1 MGQSGKH
8 MTQDRAISL
17 RDWFSKLG
25 SATQHLF
32 AVMDSARE
40 SNIPI
45 ELRRI
50 GAEFSSLYRGQPEES
65 LSSVAPYL
73 VSLDPKSEMMQWLLT
88 NGWGNSWGIFLVS
101 STSLETL
108 RRHFRRFLL
117 VRDAAGNELYFRFYD
132 PRVLRT
138 FLPTCTGAETKRFF
152 GPVGIYLIEA
162 ENGEA
167 VSFFSRR
174 TAGTIRVAELNGWS
188 DAALIADGS
197 SAEATPKLVKYRLR
211 IREEQMNVF
220 SVYMNKSF
228 LSRAA
233 QYLRETC
240 PDPTNSMTAAE
251 LQEFI
256 DTGVDRAASYSLI
269 REDEIGVFLELM
281 LLFGMDF
288 DHKTDWAAEVLQNP
302 DLSAAERLNT
312 LHEHRDNATER
323 RLGMAG

>member
-25 SATQHLF
+25 TATQHLF
-32 AVMDSARE
+32 AVMDSARDP
-40 SNIPI
+40 NIPI
-45 ELRRI
+45 ELRRK
-50 GAEFSSLYRGQPEES
+50 GAEFSSLYRGEPEEY

-73 VSLDPKSEMMQWLLT
+73 VSLDPKSELMWWLLT
-88 NGWGNSWGIFLVS
+88 TGWGKSWGIFLVS
-101 STSLETL
+101 SANFETL

-117 VRDAAGNELYFRFYD
+117 VHDTAGNELYFRFYD

-197 SAEATPKLVKYRLR
+197 SAEVTPKLVNRRLR
-211 IREEQMNVF
+211 IRQEQMNVF
-220 SVYMNKSF
+220 SDYMNKSF
-228 LSRAA
+228 ARRAA
-233 QYLRETC
+233 LYLRESHPHAT
-240 PDPTNSMTAAE
+240 DSMTVAE
-251 LQEFI
+251 LHEFI
-256 DTGVDRAASYSLI
+256 DSGVDRAARHSFT
-269 REDEIGVFLELM
+269 R
-281 LLFGMDF
+281 
-288 DHKTDWAAEVLQNP
+288 
-302 DLSAAERLNT
+302 
-312 LHEHRDNATER
+312 
-323 RLGMAG
+323 

>member
-1 MGQSGKH
+1 
-8 MTQDRAISL
+8 MTQDRTISL
-17 RDWFSKLG
+17 RDGFSKLV

-32 AVMDSARE
+32 AVLDSARE
-40 SNIPI
+40 PGIPV
-45 ELRRI
+45 ELRRK
-50 GAEFSSLYRGQPEES
+50 GAEFSSLYRGEPEES

-73 VSLDPKSEMMQWLLT
+73 ARVDPQCELMRWLLT

-108 RRHFRRFLL
+108 RQHFRRFLL
-117 VRDAAGNELYFRFYD
+117 VRDVAGKELYFRFYD

-138 FLPTCTGAETKRFF
+138 FLPTCTGAEIRRFF
-152 GPVGIYLIEA
+152 GPVGIYLMEA

-174 TAGTIRVAELNGWS
+174 TAKSIRVAELNAWS
-188 DAALIADGS
+188 DAALVADGS

-220 SVYMNKSF
+220 SDYMNKSF
-228 LSRAA
+228 ASRAA
-233 QYLRETC
+233 QYLRESC
-240 PDPTNSMTAAE
+240 PDAANSMTAVE
-251 LQEFI
+251 LQQFI
-256 DTGVDRAASYSLI
+256 DTGVDRAARYSLI

-323 RLGMAG
+323 RLGTAG

>member
-1 MGQSGKH
+1 
-8 MTQDRAISL
+8 MTQDRTISL
-17 RDWFSKLG
+17 RDGFSKLV

-32 AVMDSARE
+32 AVLDSARE
-40 SNIPI
+40 PGIPV
-45 ELRRI
+45 ELRRK
-50 GAEFSSLYRGQPEES
+50 GAEFSSLYRGEPEES

-73 VSLDPKSEMMQWLLT
+73 VSLDPKAELMRWLLT
-88 NGWGNSWGIFLVS
+88 NGWGKSWGIFLVS

-108 RRHFRRFLL
+108 RQHFRRFLL
-117 VRDAAGNELYFRFYD
+117 VRDVAGKELYFRFYD

-138 FLPTCTGAETKRFF
+138 FLPTCTGAETRRFF
-152 GPVGIYLIEA
+152 GPVGIYLMEA

-174 TAGTIRVAELNGWS
+174 TAKTIRVAELNGWS
-188 DAALIADGS
+188 DAELVADGS

-233 QYLRETC
+233 QYLRESC
-240 PDPTNSMTAAE
+240 PDPTNSMTAVE

-323 RLGMAG
+323 RLGTAG